1 MCYGPCSLH
10 RFALYIINMFY
21 LYLILLKTFILEVK
35 VLYSIFILIQHS
47 VFAYMFIFTNKL
59 YFLILLCCYFSILL
73 NFLISGTADLVVMN
87 SLSCCLSWEVFLLNS
102 QRTVFLGIILIGRI
116 FSFTTL
122 NILFLSLMALKVL
135 LKNSHW

>member
-10 RFALYIINMFY
+10 WFALYIINMFY
-21 LYLILLKTFILEVK
+21 LHLILLKTLILEVK

-73 NFLISGTADLVVMN
+73 NFLISGTEDLVMN
-87 SLSCCLSWEVFLLNS
+87 SLSYCLS
-102 QRTVFLGIILIGRI
+102 
-116 FSFTTL
+116 
-122 NILFLSLMALKVL
+122 
-135 LKNSHW
+135 